1 MVSGL
6 LKICRWYSGSGLES
20 FLVELYFANE
30 KTNAQR
36 SNDLSKGRSVADPGS
51 DAMSPAL

>member
-1 MVSGL
+1 MVSSL